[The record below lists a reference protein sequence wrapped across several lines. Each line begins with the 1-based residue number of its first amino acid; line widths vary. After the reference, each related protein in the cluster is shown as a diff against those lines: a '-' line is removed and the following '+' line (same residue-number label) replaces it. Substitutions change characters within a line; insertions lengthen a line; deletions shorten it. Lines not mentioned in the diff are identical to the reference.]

1 MPDDQQSRSDDPLST
16 SPASSGGRNG
26 SGRPG
31 AGGPFLQK
39 LKGLFG
45 QRTST
50 SSLRESLEGALD
62 EAAGIADPFSA
73 KERSMLRN
81 VLGLRDLR
89 VDDVMVPRADID
101 GVEIGVTIADLIK
114 EFREAGHSRLPI
126 YRETLDEPAGM
137 VHIKDLLGW
146 MTSRALLSEEDLG
159 RRRAKPPGGLDMRRI
174 PLKTSLV
181 EAELIRQ
188 VLYVPPSM
196 PAVDLLVKM
205 QATRIHLA
213 IVIDEYG
220 GTDGLVSIEDLV
232 EEIVGEIEDEH
243 DEESAP
249 MIVPT
254 DDGGFIADA
263 RAPLEEVSDMLG
275 QELEVGDLVADIDTL
290 GGLVFN
296 RAGHVPVRGE
306 LVAFPGGYEFEILD
320 ADPRRIKRVRI
331 HRREPGTT
339 RPLRREGSEKDRP
352 ESDRLESERPGTEI
366 SEPVKTGSGRSDA
379 A

>member
-1 MPDDQQSRSDDPLST
+1 MPDTPPVKTEDPVSTDRRTGADGTILQRLRS
-16 SPASSGGRNG
+16 
-26 SGRPG
+26 
-31 AGGPFLQK
+31 
-39 LKGLFG
+39 LFG
-45 QRTST
+45 SRQ
-50 SSLRESLEGALD
+50 SSSDLRESLAGALD
-62 EAAGIADPFSA
+62 EVAGIATDPFSA

-101 GVEIGVTIADLIK
+101 AVDVNVTIAGLLE
-114 EFREAGHSRLPI
+114 EFREAGHSRLPV

-146 MTSRALLSEEDLG
+146 MTSQALLSEEDLA
-159 RRRAKPPGGLDMRRI
+159 RRRTKPPGNLDLRRV
-174 PLKTSLV
+174 PLNTALSN
-181 EAELIRQ
+181 ASIIRP

-205 QATRIHLA
+205 QATRVHLA
-213 IVIDEYG
+213 IVVDEYG

-243 DEESAP
+243 DEETAP

-263 RAPLEEVSDMLG
+263 RAPLEEVAKMLG
-275 QELEVGDLVADIDTL
+275 ESLEIGDLVEDIDTL

-296 RAGHVPVRGE
+296 QVGHVPVRGE
-306 LVAFPGGYEFEILD
+306 LVEFPGGFEFEILD
-320 ADPRRIKRVRI
+320 ADPRRVKRVRI
-331 HRREPGTT
+331 HRRAAGAPRGA
-339 RPLRREGSEKDRP
+339 RRERAEPATTEPARS
-352 ESDRLESERPGTEI
+352 GT
-366 SEPVKTGSGRSDA
+366 GRNA
-379 A
+379 

>member
-1 MPDDQQSRSDDPLST
+1 MPDEPTPSPEE
-16 SPASSGGRNG
+16 PASSSHSGGETLIR
-26 SGRPG
+26 
-31 AGGPFLQK
+31 K
-39 LKGLFG
+39 LKHLFG
-45 QRTST
+45 HRQTS
-50 SSLRESLEGALD
+50 SSLRESLAGALD
-62 EAAGIADPFSA
+62 EADGVATDPFSA

-101 GVEIGVTIADLIK
+101 AVETDVPIAELIR
-114 EFREAGHSRLPI
+114 EFRDAGHSRLPV
-126 YRETLDEPAGM
+126 YKETLDEPCGM
-137 VHIKDLLGW
+137 IHIKDLLGW
-146 MTSRALLSEEDLG
+146 MTERALLSQDGASADEAGKSGD
-159 RRRAKPPGGLDMRRI
+159 LDMSRI
-174 PLKTSLV
+174 PLKTSLA
-181 EAELIRQ
+181 EAELVRQ

-205 QATRIHLA
+205 QATRIHMA
-213 IVIDEYG
+213 IVVDEYG

-243 DEESAP
+243 DEETAP

-263 RAPLEEVSDMLG
+263 RAPIEEVSKLLG
-275 QELEVGDLVADIDTL
+275 EEIEIGDLVEDIDTL
-290 GGLVFN
+290 GGLVFD

-306 LVAFPGGYEFEILD
+306 LVSFPGGYEFEILD

-331 HRREPGTT
+331 HRRAAGTVRST
-339 RPLRREGSEKDRP
+339 RRERTDKERTDAGRP
-352 ESDRLESERPGTEI
+352 DGD
-366 SEPVKTGSGRSDA
+366 RSDA

>member
-1 MPDDQQSRSDDPLST
+1 MPAMPDDPQSRSEDP
-16 SPASSGGRNG
+16 SS

-31 AGGPFLQK
+31 GGEPFFQK
-39 LKGLFG
+39 LKSLFG
-45 QRTST
+45 GRQTS
-50 SSLRESLEGALD
+50 SSLRESLAGALD
-62 EAAGIADPFSA
+62 EAVGVASDPFSA

-101 GVEIGVTIADLIK
+101 AVETDVSIADLIK
-114 EFREAGHSRLPI
+114 EFREAGHSRLPV
-126 YRETLDEPAGM
+126 YKETLDEPVGM
-137 VHIKDLLGW
+137 VHIKDVLGW
-146 MTSRALLSEEDLG
+146 MTEHALLPEEDMA
-159 RRRAKPPGGLDMRRI
+159 RRKAKPAGGLDMRRI
-174 PLKTSLV
+174 PLKTSLA
-181 EAELIRQ
+181 EAALTRQ

-213 IVIDEYG
+213 IVVDEYG

-263 RAPLEEVSDMLG
+263 RAPIEEVSKILG
-275 QELEVGDLVADIDTL
+275 AELEIGDLVEDIDTL
-290 GGLVFN
+290 GGLVFD

-331 HRREPGTT
+331 HRRAADASRGS
-339 RPLRREGSEKDRP
+339 RRERPDKERIDKERP
-352 ESDRLESERPGTEI
+352 EKENPESGRPDSD
-366 SEPVKTGSGRSDA
+366 RSDA

>member
-1 MPDDQQSRSDDPLST
+1 MPDDQQSRSEE
-16 SPASSGGRNG
+16 PASTGES
-26 SGRPG
+26 
-31 AGGPFLQK
+31 FLQR
-39 LKGLFG
+39 LKALFG
-45 QRTST
+45 QRQTS

-62 EAAGIADPFSA
+62 EAAGVATDPFSA

-101 GVEIGVTIADLIK
+101 AVEVNITIADLIK

-126 YRETLDEPAGM
+126 YRETLDEPLGM

-146 MTSRALLSEEDLG
+146 MTEHALLSEEDLE

-174 PLKTSLV
+174 PLKTSLTD
-181 EAELIRQ
+181 ARLIRN

-205 QATRIHLA
+205 QATRVHMA
-213 IVIDEYG
+213 IVVDEYG

-263 RAPLEEVSDMLG
+263 RAPIEEVSAMLG
-275 QELEVGDLVADIDTL
+275 AELEIGDSAEDIDTL
-290 GGLVFN
+290 GGLVFD

-306 LVAFPGGYEFEILD
+306 LVSFPGGYEFEILD

-331 HRREPGTT
+331 HRRSQDAP
-339 RPLRREGSEKDRP
+339 RPVRRERADKDRSESGRP
-352 ESDRLESERPGTEI
+352 ESDRTEQ
-366 SEPVKTGSGRSDA
+366 EQGDSGRSGPDRSDA